1 MPDWL
6 AAVDFGQPHNLYNAF
21 EAGLWTAVALA
32 LACRPT
38 PPRARRYRW
47 GLVAVLLAFA
57 ASDVW
62 ELNTGAW
69 WRPWPLCAL
78 KFACGG
84 GGSLLA
90 LRWWQAERGGP
101 FAATGGSVEGPPD
114 APPRRG

>member
-6 AAVDFGQPHNLYNAF
+6 AAVDFSQPHNLYNAV
-21 EAGLWTAVALA
+21 EAVWWSVVAVALA
-32 LACRPT
+32 FRPT
-38 PPRARRYRW
+38 PPRAGGYRW
-47 GLVAVLLAFA
+47 GLVAVLAAFA

-62 ELNTGAW
+62 ELKTGAW

-90 LRWWQAERGGP
+90 LLWFWAERKT
-101 FAATGGSVEGPPD
+101 AAPTEAVEEP
-114 APPRRG
+114 